1 MRYANSAT
9 LLCLKIRKDYVMNRK
24 NIYLMYA
31 IVLLQGMVFYGP
43 IATLYR
49 QANGVSVF
57 QITLI
62 ESISYILCILFELPW
77 GVIADKIGYKK
88 TMCFCCSLYFVSK
101 LVFWRAD
108 GFAGFL
114 LERIL
119 LSIVIAGLSGVDT
132 SVLYLSCGKGESQ
145 KVFGIYNSLGTV
157 GLLTASFIF
166 SVLVGENYRVAA
178 LLTVISYGLA
188 AILSFFLS
196 EVKSE
201 EQRKI
206 CLHDFRVTFSR
217 IVKNKTLILFLIAV
231 AFMTQTHQTITA
243 FLNQIQ
249 YEKCGMSA
257 SNIGFVHIVITL
269 VGMLG
274 VFSDALTRKIG
285 IKYTGIAF
293 YIISFAA
300 CFLLGFTGS
309 AIISVCG
316 VLLLNLTNSLFQ
328 PFQAEQQNKQVLSSN
343 RATEL
348 SIYAIIIDSI
358 SAGTS
363 VLFGA
368 LAKVSLKSAFLFGAA
383 LSLVGLTL
391 FVFWTRRQTSIYRTV

>member
-1 MRYANSAT
+1 
-9 LLCLKIRKDYVMNRK
+9 
-24 NIYLMYA
+24 MYA

-49 QANGVSVF
+49 QASGVSVF

-77 GVIADKIGYKK
+77 GIVADKIGYKK

-101 LVFWRAD
+101 LVFWRAN

-119 LSIVIAGLSGVDT
+119 LSVVIAGLSGVDT
-132 SVLYLSCGKGESQ
+132 SVLYLSCNKGESQ

-166 SVLVGENYRVAA
+166 SVLIGENYRVAA
-178 LLTVISYGLA
+178 LLTAISYGLA
-188 AILSFFLS
+188 AILSFFIS
-196 EVKSE
+196 EVKSKE
-201 EQRKI
+201 TRKI
-206 CLHDFRVTFSR
+206 CLTEFQAIFSR
-217 IVKNKTLILFLIAV
+217 IVKNKPLIFFLIAV
-231 AFMTQTHQTITA
+231 AFMTQTHQTITV
-243 FLNQIQ
+243 FLNQVQ
-249 YEKCGMSA
+249 YEKCGLSA
-257 SNIGFVHIVITL
+257 SNIGFVYILITL

-274 VFSDALTRKIG
+274 AFSDVLTRKIG
-285 IKYTGIAF
+285 IKHTGIVF
-293 YIISFAA
+293 YIIAFGA
-300 CFLLGFTGS
+300 CFVLSFTDS

-316 VLLLNLTNSLFQ
+316 VLLLNLTNTLFQ
-328 PFQAEQQNKQVLSSN
+328 PFQEEQQNKQVSSSN

-358 SAGTS
+358 CAGTS

-368 LAKVSLKSAFLFGAA
+368 LAKVSLESAFLFGAA

-391 FVFWTRRQTSIYRTV
+391 FVIWSRR

>member
-1 MRYANSAT
+1 
-9 LLCLKIRKDYVMNRK
+9 MNRK

-49 QANGVSVF
+49 QASGVSVF

-77 GVIADKIGYKK
+77 GIVADKIGYKK

-101 LVFWRAD
+101 LVFWRAN

-119 LSIVIAGLSGVDT
+119 LSVVIAGLSGVDT
-132 SVLYLSCGKGESQ
+132 SVLYLSCNKGESQ

-166 SVLVGENYRVAA
+166 SVLIGENYRVAA
-178 LLTVISYGLA
+178 LLTAISYGLA
-188 AILSFFLS
+188 AILSFFIS
-196 EVKSE
+196 EVKSKE
-201 EQRKI
+201 TRKI
-206 CLHDFRVTFSR
+206 CLTEFQAIFSR
-217 IVKNKTLILFLIAV
+217 IVKNKPLIFFLIAV
-231 AFMTQTHQTITA
+231 AFMTQTHQTITV
-243 FLNQIQ
+243 FLNQVK
-249 YEKCGMSA
+249 YEKCGLSA
-257 SNIGFVHIVITL
+257 SNIGFVYILITL

-274 VFSDALTRKIG
+274 VFSDALTRKKG

-293 YIISFAA
+293 YIIAFGA
-300 CFLLGFTGS
+300 CFVLSFTDS

-316 VLLLNLTNSLFQ
+316 VLLLNLTNTLFQ
-328 PFQAEQQNKQVLSSN
+328 PFQAEQQNKQVSSSN

-358 SAGTS
+358 CAGTS

-368 LAKVSLKSAFLFGAA
+368 LAKVSLESAFLFGAA

-391 FVFWTRRQTSIYRTV
+391 FMIWSRR

>member
-1 MRYANSAT
+1 
-9 LLCLKIRKDYVMNRK
+9 
-24 NIYLMYA
+24 MYA

-49 QANGVSVF
+49 QASGVSIF

-77 GVIADKIGYKK
+77 GIVADKIGYKK
-88 TMCFCCSLYFVSK
+88 TMCFCCSLYFISK

-119 LSIVIAGLSGVDT
+119 LSVVIAGLSGVDT
-132 SVLYLSCGKGESQ
+132 SVLYLSCNKGESQ
-145 KVFGIYNSLGTV
+145 KVFGIYNTLGTV
-157 GLLTASFIF
+157 GLLTASFVF
-166 SVLVGENYRVAA
+166 SVLVGENYRAAA
-178 LLTVISYGLA
+178 LLTAISYGLA
-188 AILSFFLS
+188 ALLSCFLS

-201 EQRKI
+201 ETRKI
-206 CLHDFRVTFSR
+206 CLTEFRTIFSR
-217 IVKNKTLILFLIAV
+217 IIKNKSLIFFLIAV
-231 AFMTQTHQTITA
+231 AFMTQTHQTSTV

-249 YEKCGMSA
+249 YKKCGMSA
-257 SNIGFVHIVITL
+257 SNIGFVYIVITL

-274 VFSDALTRKIG
+274 VFSDAFTRKKGVKYAG
-285 IKYTGIAF
+285 IVF

-300 CFLLGFTGS
+300 CFLLGFTNS
-309 AIISVCG
+309 AIISVCA
-316 VLLLNLTNSLFQ
+316 VLMLNLINSLFQ

-348 SIYAIIIDSI
+348 SVYAIIIDSI
-358 SAGTS
+358 CAGTS
-363 VLFGA
+363 VLFGT
-368 LAKVSLKSAFLFGAA
+368 LAKVSLEAAFLFGAA
-383 LSLVGLTL
+383 LSLVGLAL
-391 FVFWTRRQTSIYRTV
+391 FIIWEKR